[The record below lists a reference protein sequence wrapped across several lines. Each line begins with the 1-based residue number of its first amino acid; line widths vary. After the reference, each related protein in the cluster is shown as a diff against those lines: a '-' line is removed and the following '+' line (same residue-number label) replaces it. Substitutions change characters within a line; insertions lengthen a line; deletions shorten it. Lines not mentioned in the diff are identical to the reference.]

1 MRLKL
6 LIELPDTPGQLVNI
20 LRPLSGL
27 GANISTII
35 HEHDNRTADGR
46 IPVHFTIEG
55 SREILKRGLEVIR
68 SEDVNIIEIDGVL
81 QKQKQTLLLLGSS
94 SSQDIMKTVYKI
106 EDLNDIKIT
115 GVDLS
120 IGSDLEESVCKL
132 IIETT
137 NNKQLEAVRQIQEI
151 TDEDGLVLI
160 KQI

>member
-1 MRLKL
+1 
-6 LIELPDTPGQLVNI
+6 
-20 LRPLSGL
+20 
-27 GANISTII
+27 
-35 HEHDNRTADGR
+35 
-46 IPVHFTIEG
+46 
-55 SREILKRGLEVIR
+55 
-68 SEDVNIIEIDGVL
+68 
-81 QKQKQTLLLLGSS
+81 
-94 SSQDIMKTVYKI
+94 MKTVYKI

>member
-35 HEHDNRTADGR
+35 HEH
-46 IPVHFTIEG
+46 TIEG